1 MVETVRRAARW
12 RPDAVQRLLLAQLVM
27 FSGVAALFPVVPLYV
42 TSHGGSSAD
51 VALFVAGPLVAS
63 TLIQVPAGRL
73 VDRRGRKPVLVGS
86 RVAFA
91 IFSFALFANWGPLWW
106 LALLRVGQGACSG
119 AYLPALRAALAD
131 LTAEGERSHRY
142 AQLQA
147 CEMVGLLVGPAIGG
161 AIALWRLSGIFAVSG
176 VAVLVG
182 LGALLRMPET
192 ARLRRSPER
201 AEQTAGHVPGAQLS
215 GSVTGEPVQAAGVP
229 GHADAGPRGA
239 GGLAAPAPSSAPPP
253 RWWLARPLLVPAA
266 ALTAVGAMFNM
277 YDVVWPQYLR
287 VRGYDS
293 LVIGL
298 SISLYA
304 VPILLLAGRAGRLGD
319 RANRRAL
326 IPSALAVVAGCAL
339 TYPELRQILP
349 ILCVGTLEAIAVVVL
364 EPTLYASVSE
374 RAAAELRGRALGV
387 AGFFEAGGGA
397 LGAGV
402 LGALYGV
409 AEPLPFIGGAAACL
423 AAASLCALWLPAHP
437 PRAVP
442 SLPSRPQHGG
452 ALWDE
457 ADEPMEPPA
466 TTLETL
472 LP

>member
-1 MVETVRRAARW
+1 MLELARGALTL
-12 RPDAVQRLLLAQLVM
+12 RLDPVQRLLLAQLVM
-27 FSGVAALFPVVPLYV
+27 FAGVAALFPVVPLYV
-42 TSHGGSSAD
+42 RAHGGSSAD
-51 VALFVAGPLVAS
+51 IALFVAGPLVAS
-63 TLIQVPAGRL
+63 TLIQAPAGRV
-73 VDRRGRKPVLVGS
+73 VDRRGGKPVLVGS
-86 RVAFA
+86 RVGFA
-91 IFSFALFANWGPLWW
+91 VFSFALFANWGPLWW
-106 LALLRVGQGACSG
+106 LALLRVAQGACSG

-131 LTAEGERSHRY
+131 LTPEGRRSARY

-161 AIALWRLSGIFAVSG
+161 AIALWRYSGIFAVCG
-176 VAVLVG
+176 VTVLIG
-182 LGALLRMPET
+182 LGTLLRMPET
-192 ARLRRSPER
+192 
-201 AEQTAGHVPGAQLS
+201 
-215 GSVTGEPVQAAGVP
+215 
-229 GHADAGPRGA
+229 RGA
-239 GGLAAPAPSSAPPP
+239 GLRGVRPRPDGATPGLPVAGGSPRRATA
-253 RWWLARPLLVPAA
+253 RWWRARELLVPAA

-319 RANRRAL
+319 RANRRVL
-326 IPSALAVVAGCAL
+326 IPAALVGVAACAV
-339 TYPELRQILP
+339 TYPELRWILP
-349 ILCVGTLEAIAVVVL
+349 ILGVGTLEAIAVVVL

-374 RAAAELRGRALGV
+374 RATAELRGRAMGV

-402 LGALYGV
+402 LGALYGI

-423 AAASLCALWLPAHP
+423 AAAAVCALWLPAHP
-437 PRAVP
+437 PGGMPPGPV
-442 SLPSRPQHGG
+442 RPRHGG
-452 ALWDE
+452 ALWE
-457 ADEPMEPPA
+457 EGGRRTEPPA